1 MRKRW
6 LTAPALRVDSG
17 DGIIRTQLSPQ
28 RHRERR
34 QTLFY
39 LDRSNGSMDLKG
51 EHVVHTCI
59 IIDEASGNPIG
70 LSELVTNGDSKVSDF
85 LNHLKVHPKINLRTV
100 TPPEALHNLPP
111 ELALLRLDGNTPNKL
126 RRIRADWRVVI
137 DDCSAHYGTTRLSEL
152 RDAHIDSD
160 NKLFIVA
167 FCAIKHSAESTL
179 HTNTIEENTVGRRGH
194 KHPHIHR
201 SPHPSVAT
209 SIRSKL
215 NPPSTS
221 AMNALLMQSERST
234 RPDAVYDGR
243 PAGITGPSIA
253 IYHPIFTR
261 FQQRFSQPPS
271 IDDIPETALTDAYAF
286 IVKSAEYYASEPV
299 RQSAIAPVVTPLLG
313 PWAVFREVTLH
324 YGSMSFKPDG
334 HRSVECGVFL
344 RYDPGRQLML
354 NLIAEV
360 KNGIGLGGRDPIEQ
374 AAKAYLIVVTASEL
388 GKLRATSCMPAFL
401 LGISGPNITVSG
413 AIYVEGVITE
423 RLTDI
428 ISLVPVLSSQ
438 EPLGHP
444 SARDQLAYRIA
455 HLFICLRECLDQL
468 ADEYTNMPSLPAAD
482 HLTLVPCPHF
492 SSFRADDFDYKL
504 IYRHRLFASRSERA
518 VFFAEA
524 QSPGQLPKDC
534 VVKFASRYCAEAHN
548 IAYTA
553 GAAPR
558 LLYCAFEPTV
568 GKFCVVTE
576 FVEEKASAQ
585 LTADG
590 VQTLRDAV
598 NALHAHALVF
608 GDLRDAN
615 VLVDSR
621 GNPHLIDFDFDWSGA
636 EGAVRYPL
644 DLNTAGI
651 DWAPGVRPGAKI
663 TRELDGAMLEKLLT
677 TIS

>member
-1 MRKRW
+1 
-6 LTAPALRVDSG
+6 
-17 DGIIRTQLSPQ
+17 
-28 RHRERR
+28 
-34 QTLFY
+34 
-39 LDRSNGSMDLKG
+39 MDFEG

-59 IIDEASGNPIG
+59 IVDEASGSPIG
-70 LSELVTNGDSKVSDF
+70 LSEFVSTGDPKVSEF

-111 ELALLRLDGNTPNKL
+111 ELALLRLNGNTPNKL
-126 RRIRADWRVVI
+126 RRIRADWRLVI

-152 RDAHIDSD
+152 RGAHIDSD
-160 NKLFIVA
+160 NKLFMVA

-179 HTNTIEENTVGRRGH
+179 HTIEENTVDRRGH
-194 KHPHIHR
+194 KYPHIH
-201 SPHPSVAT
+201 PHPSVAT

-215 NPPSTS
+215 KPPSTS

-261 FQQRFSQPPS
+261 FQQRFSQTPS

-324 YGSMSFKPDG
+324 YGSISFKPDG

-360 KNGIGLGGRDPIEQ
+360 KNGIGLGDRDPIEQ
-374 AAKAYLIVVTASEL
+374 AAKAYLIVATASEL

-455 HLFICLRECLDQL
+455 HLFICLQECLDQL
-468 ADEYTNMPSLPAAD
+468 ADEYNNMSSLRATDDFA
-482 HLTLVPCPHF
+482 LVPCPHF
-492 SSFRADDFDYKL
+492 SSFRADDLDYKL
-504 IYRHRLFASRSERA
+504 IYRHRLFASRSERT

-524 QSPGQLPKDC
+524 QSPGQPPKDC

-548 IAYTA
+548 VVYTA

-576 FVEEKASAQ
+576 FVEEKESAQ
-585 LTADG
+585 LTAEG
-590 VQTLRDAV
+590 VKTLRDAV
-598 NALHAHALVF
+598 KALHEH
-608 GDLRDAN
+608 
-615 VLVDSR
+615 
-621 GNPHLIDFDFDWSGA
+621 
-636 EGAVRYPL
+636 
-644 DLNTAGI
+644 
-651 DWAPGVRPGAKI
+651 
-663 TRELDGAMLEKLLT
+663 
-677 TIS
+677 